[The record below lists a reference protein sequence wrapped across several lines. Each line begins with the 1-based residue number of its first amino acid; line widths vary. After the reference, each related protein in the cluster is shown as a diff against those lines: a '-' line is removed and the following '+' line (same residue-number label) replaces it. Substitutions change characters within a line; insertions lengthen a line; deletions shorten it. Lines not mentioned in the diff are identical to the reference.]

1 MSRKIT
7 DKTDKLQVQNL
18 TDINPEGTVRTPHKQ
33 DEEDTLSAQ
42 QNAQNL
48 ERGQWADRVLRRK
61 SDGGKRDKGR
71 EEISKGTDRPIST
84 GVSIKQKDVPANDG
98 SSHQHM
104 SMPSISPTLPC
115 QGEIDR
121 EAMIKWCGIREQS
134 RFSGIKNRD
143 QKMSRIVAEDV
154 REEAPKI
161 CSQEEREEWE
171 ERWYESEKQKKGLSE
186 VDELHSWYE
195 EGNIFSGSGRRV
207 TATGGKQKKEHERK
221 SENTEAGKEEYG
233 KREEKIAGSNH
244 VRQKL
249 LRNYMINEM
258 IHEPGKT
265 DPNSHFEL
273 IGALIKNE
281 LMKPLYYV
289 GIVLRK
295 ALLKLLGTI
304 VALIIPLI
312 PIILVVILLIY
323 FITSPIAFFMGL
335 FDDDDELAENPQ
347 NITNVVQEMYVEF
360 YGGVDS
366 FRNRDANN
374 EVQYIYGNASNSREV
389 MAVYL
394 AKICLASDYRDMSM
408 DGGYPA
414 YLLVD
419 TQREKEQLRAVFEQF
434 NYTETEGITVS
445 GTNEEGEEWEAE
457 AEKMSVYC
465 LSINQWKEENLSDLT
480 DKEKNLL
487 ETLLEQVVDENAES
501 GFIGN
506 GTSIPISDLVIPD
519 GVDENL
525 VYMAGFVKA
534 EAGNQSYEGKVAVAY
549 VILNRAGGASGNIK
563 GVLTAPYQFSCYI
576 PYHTVERYLQE
587 YASMTDA
594 QRSQDSCWQ
603 AAAAAYN
610 GTADNPIGSMR
621 YYCNPVYCSAGETE
635 QWRRIRARNSA
646 EEIIQIG
653 DHVFCQNCW

>member
-1 MSRKIT
+1 MSRKIA

-42 QNAQNL
+42 QDAQNL

-61 SDGGKRDKGR
+61 FDGEKRDKGR
-71 EEISKGTDRPIST
+71 EGISKGTDRPIST

-171 ERWYESEKQKKGLSE
+171 ERWYESEKQKKGLAE

-195 EGNIFSGSGRRV
+195 EGNIFSGNERR
-207 TATGGKQKKEHERK
+207 ATGGKQKKEHERK
-221 SENTEAGKEEYG
+221 SESTEAGKEECG
-233 KREEKIAGSNH
+233 KRKEKIASSNH

-374 EVQYIYGNASNSREV
+374 EVEYIYGNASNSREV

-506 GTSIPISDLVIPD
+506 GTSIQISDLVIPD